1 VASMREIVDTFPA
14 GAAATTCRL
23 TLTWTRA
30 RPGGR
35 RRSVDEMA
43 IEIGSRLPELTNAL
57 GATGAG
63 AARPMTAAGLAK
75 AIRVAYDPAIAT
87 ALEAAGAGGD
97 EVPWADAGPVQAEE
111 RRGEYL
117 HDGAVS
123 VSWVM
128 GEAPRG
134 AVRSSVLRRLLEPH
148 PEITRK
154 RVTILYRPYTPS
166 KAAELV
172 DNDVLDAQFN
182 ATQRRTMR
190 ARDAVNVN
198 AAAKAAEEEA
208 MGAGLT
214 RFAMIVTATVLDDGE
229 RDTVSR
235 AVSVVEHLGGAS
247 RIRLRRAWRTQA
259 PTFTAGLPLGLVLP
273 AHLRLPGDWRE
284 RV

>member
-1 VASMREIVDTFPA
+1 MVEEV
-14 GAAATTCRL
+14 
-23 TLTWTRA
+23 
-30 RPGGR
+30 
-35 RRSVDEMA
+35 RRSNRYPSLYLTRVIDFVDA
-43 IEIGSRLPELTNAL
+43 H
-57 GATGAG
+57 
-63 AARPMTAAGLAK
+63 K
-75 AIRVAYDPAIAT
+75 
-87 ALEAAGAGGD
+87 
-97 EVPWADAGPVQAEE
+97 
-111 RRGEYL
+111 GEP
-117 HDGAVS
+117 GFS
-123 VSWVM
+123 FM
-128 GEAPRG
+128 
-134 AVRSSVLRRLLEPH
+134 LEPH